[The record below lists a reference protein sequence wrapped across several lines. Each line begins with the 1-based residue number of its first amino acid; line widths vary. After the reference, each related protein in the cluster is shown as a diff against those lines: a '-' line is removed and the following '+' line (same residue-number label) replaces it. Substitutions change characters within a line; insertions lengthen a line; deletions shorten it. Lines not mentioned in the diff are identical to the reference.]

1 MNSLDTN
8 LLIHAVNSGCAEHPR
23 AKAVYEMM
31 PRQPEEW
38 IISDQVLFEF

>member
-8 LLIHAVNSGCAEHPR
+8 LLIYAVNSGCNEHSR
-23 AKAVYEMM
+23 AKAVYETMLTS
-31 PRQPEEW
+31 PSDW